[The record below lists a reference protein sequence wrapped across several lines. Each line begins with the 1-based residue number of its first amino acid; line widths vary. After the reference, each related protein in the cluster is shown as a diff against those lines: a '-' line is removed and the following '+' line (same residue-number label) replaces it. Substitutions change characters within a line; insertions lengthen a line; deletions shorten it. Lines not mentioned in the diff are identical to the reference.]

1 MNLSSDVQH
10 QQPLKKS
17 VLAVLVVRAELGLPS
32 SFDGRP
38 ESTQHAASE
47 TAILGQ
53 IFNRCQCSLEHH
65 RGFFDETQSNEVHGV
80 FFLHHHLPG

>member
-10 QQPLKKS
+10 QQQLKKS

-47 TAILGQ
+47 TAMLGQ
-53 IFNRCQCSLEHH
+53 IFNW
-65 RGFFDETQSNEVHGV
+65 GFFDETQSNEVHGM
-80 FFLHHHLPG
+80 FSALPSPGG

>member
-10 QQPLKKS
+10 QQQLKKS
-17 VLAVLVVRAELGLPS
+17 VLAVLVVRAELGLPL

-47 TAILGQ
+47 TAMLGQ
-53 IFNRCQCSLEHH
+53 IFN
-65 RGFFDETQSNEVHGV
+65 
-80 FFLHHHLPG
+80 